1 MLACRDYYG
10 SLITIDFK
18 TLGPSSYRIHAAQC
32 LRDSHPELR
41 ILNLAYP
48 APYSDEEQHHFKLDD
63 RHTTYYGF
71 TRRGTFPRELTGDTV
86 TFSSVTNYLV
96 IVVYENDDSRSR
108 FAVALTYY
116 LGQASVHV
124 VDDQCSVHQEVSWA
138 AFAKKAYDLLWV
150 APVESRVDSGVKC
163 AHLPRSI
170 WDARVVWDTRIMQ
183 TDVMVDVEHCPGC
196 CIGPRECTIV
206 SNDRNNL
213 DTPGFMWTVHN
224 RGLKLDG
231 KDVWLCECS
240 GQKITLGDYGM
251 YFNGS
256 FKLDGNIFEDMHA
269 FGIDPADPAYRP
281 VISRVSSDAH
291 ILQHAR
297 DRLGVAMKFRPQ
309 GEQATLHPPQSFSL
323 PNNQQ
328 LVLLLKALSVR
339 LSDKHLV
346 MATIQ
351 YSNVNEI
358 NREGR
363 RREAESDL
371 VSTTGGHST
380 ESGVFVPLCTIAN
393 PQVWRRE
400 PVCTRRRERFKTIRK
415 HFYILANLHRP
426 PGVEVGNNFE
436 NRRMKRG
443 AIKFLSEIFGLEI
456 LKNYVFIDSLDTSTC
471 SHS

>member
-1 MLACRDYYG
+1 
-10 SLITIDFK
+10 
-18 TLGPSSYRIHAAQC
+18 
-32 LRDSHPELR
+32 
-41 ILNLAYP
+41 
-48 APYSDEEQHHFKLDD
+48 
-63 RHTTYYGF
+63 
-71 TRRGTFPRELTGDTV
+71 
-86 TFSSVTNYLV
+86 
-96 IVVYENDDSRSR
+96 
-108 FAVALTYY
+108 
-116 LGQASVHV
+116 
-124 VDDQCSVHQEVSWA
+124 
-138 AFAKKAYDLLWV
+138 
-150 APVESRVDSGVKC
+150 
-163 AHLPRSI
+163 
-170 WDARVVWDTRIMQ
+170 
-183 TDVMVDVEHCPGC
+183 
-196 CIGPRECTIV
+196 
-206 SNDRNNL
+206 
-213 DTPGFMWTVHN
+213 MWTVHN

-415 HFYILANLHRP
+415 HFYILANLVSIPINQCWVFLIH
-426 PGVEVGNNFE
+426 
-436 NRRMKRG
+436 
-443 AIKFLSEIFGLEI
+443 AIRS
-456 LKNYVFIDSLDTSTC
+456 IDLQGSKLVITSRIDG
-471 SHS
+471 